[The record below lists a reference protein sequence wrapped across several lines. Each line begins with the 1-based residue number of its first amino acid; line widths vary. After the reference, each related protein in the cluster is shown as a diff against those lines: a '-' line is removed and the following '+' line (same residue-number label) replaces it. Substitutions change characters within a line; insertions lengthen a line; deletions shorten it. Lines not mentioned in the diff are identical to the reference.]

1 METDRVSFSLANENI
16 REFRTLPKMTP
27 RNEKMYEHFADRR
40 IGIATCKL

>member
-16 REFRTLPKMTP
+16 RECRTLLKTTP

-40 IGIATCKL
+40 IGIATCRL